1 MKKTLLMALMLIASA
16 ITAHA
21 QGFRVYRSDG
31 TVYQY
36 SWVADRIEFYEGDGD
51 PDWVEPIPESVQRAL
66 EELQTYVANNA
77 ACITRN
83 TEDIQVLNYQ
93 YKALEDKTD
102 MNETNIR
109 ELQDAIMAV
118 QGNTA
123 RNSAM
128 IEVLQNVANDNKESI
143 RTLQDQ
149 SNALRTSITDNAVSI
164 AQLNEKANRYEQDI
178 RALQD
183 QSQALQASV
192 YEDKDNIAQ
201 LNGKVDRN
209 EMDIKELQYRN
220 EALEAHI
227 AALQARLN
235 ELEEI
240 VRQLAQ

>member
-66 EELQTYVANNA
+66 EELQTFVANNA
-77 ACITRN
+77 ACISRN
-83 TEDIQVLNYQ
+83 TEDIQALNVQ
-93 YKALEDKTD
+93 CKNLANETET
-102 MNETNIR
+102 NETNIR
-109 ELQDAIMAV
+109 A
-118 QGNTA
+118 
-123 RNSAM
+123 
-128 IEVLQNVANDNKESI
+128 
-143 RTLQDQ
+143 LQDQ
-149 SNALRTSITDNAVSI
+149 SGELQRSIDDNARSITM
-164 AQLNEKANRYEQDI
+164 LNDKVNMNEEDI
-178 RALQD
+178 RTLQD
-183 QSQALQASV
+183 QSQALQTNITKN
-192 YEDKDNIAQ
+192 KDNIYN
-201 LNGKVDRN
+201 LYGKVDRN
-209 EMDIKELQYRN
+209 EADIENLQHRN
-220 EALEAHI
+220 DDLEAHI